1 MVTICSAHISLGRMG
16 RDDIVTSP
24 ATSLPP
30 PVDDAVTKATV
41 LSSAAAAA
49 GGMSTKTCKT
59 LALNKLWATRLAE
72 TEFTT
77 YPSDVRSSL
86 HTSAVGFTPSSSQHQ
101 PLLQRQQSQ
110 LSSAQLPDGNDEE
123 RV

>member
-1 MVTICSAHISLGRMG
+1 M
-16 RDDIVTSP
+16 TSP
-24 ATSLPP
+24 TTSLPP

-41 LSSAAAAA
+41 LSSSSSASAA
-49 GGMSTKTCKT
+49 GTSAKTCKT
-59 LALNKLWATRLAE
+59 LALNKLWAPRLAE
-72 TEFTT
+72 TEFTI